1 MAVVGRTRTFIEST
15 GSQAIRG
22 LQESLMASRVRGT
35 AFSEAA
41 GDEETAENLLFYT
54 FQPTVLTR
62 VLIHNFSGVTWGNED
77 STLEIGYY
85 THAGLLAEEGEPV
98 ETLAYVTEFDGAGGV
113 PPMTA
118 VDMSDDAQLATLG
131 AEYRP
136 LRPVIIPAGH
146 YVVAFF
152 DNNEG
157 AGAVTIFSLWEA
169 ACTPERVLLTPA
181 SPAVAA
187 LEVDGGALI

>member
-1 MAVVGRTRTFIEST
+1 VAVVGRTRTFIEST

-35 AFSEAA
+35 SFSEEAA
-41 GDEETAENLLFYT
+41 DEETASTLLFYT

-77 STLEIGYY
+77 STLEIGYF
-85 THAGLLAEEGEPV
+85 THAGFLAGGEPV

-113 PPMTA
+113 PPLTGI
-118 VDMSDDAQLATLG
+118 DMSDDAQLATLG
-131 AEYRP
+131 ADYSP
-136 LRPVIIPAGH
+136 LRPVVIPPGH
-146 YVVAFF
+146 YVTAFF

-157 AGAVTIFSLWEA
+157 AGAVLIYSLWEA